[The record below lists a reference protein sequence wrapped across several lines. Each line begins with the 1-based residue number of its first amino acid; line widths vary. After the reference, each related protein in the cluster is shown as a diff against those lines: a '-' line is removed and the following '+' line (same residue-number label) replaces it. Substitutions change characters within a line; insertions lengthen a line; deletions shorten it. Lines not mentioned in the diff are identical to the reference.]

1 MAITQKIAQLTALAL
16 KDKVLTMIEKKTII
30 NVAIQEG
37 IPEEEIILY
46 LDNALKESMKSLS
59 KEQLKHCPFCGG
71 QVPLISNE
79 CIFCGNTL
87 SQNNQEKPIISK
99 LNGQEADIINRENFN
114 TANKQHDIKT
124 CPNCGAPFPLIS
136 NICSFCG
143 FILHEQADSELNIN
157 NLKTNIERNIEIL
170 KLTPNPSFFDV
181 LKYRS
186 AEVLAAFAV
195 FFLIISKYYEGIGT
209 WQGGLLLI
217 SIVLLIISTI
227 KLHRKTNA
235 RNLESPV
242 KTADETFYKSIHLQ
256 EMYSRHISTL
266 YGSNQEAQKLLQT
279 FSQEINFLKSQRNK
293 NRNMLFFCGLALIA
307 TIFILPLFSPSSDYS
322 YQKNKADNPK
332 LYELSEIKKVI
343 KPLPSLSTIEGYKPY
358 FKVSSDAVLSFDL
371 LEPLTYISYS
381 TQQNPYFR
389 VRISNIKLESTGK
402 KMLNTDNILPEIIL
416 WDKNK
421 NNISKQIKS
430 IRISTADY
438 VTDSYDNIYAFLENG
453 YDNYYA
459 DFTSKDSINNL
470 ELLNDIAENAY
481 YFTIY

>member
-16 KDKVLTMIEKKTII
+16 KDKVLTLIEKNTII
-30 NVAIQEG
+30 NAAMQEG
-37 IPEEEIILY
+37 IPKEEITLY
-46 LDNALKESMKSLS
+46 LDNALKESMKSFS

-71 QVPLISNE
+71 QVPLISE
-79 CIFCGNTL
+79 DCIFCGNSLT
-87 SQNNQEKPIISK
+87 QNNQEIPIIS
-99 LNGQEADIINRENFN
+99 NISGQEAEIINRENFN

-124 CPNCGAPFPLIS
+124 CPDCGAPFPLIS

-143 FILHEQADSELNIN
+143 FVLHEQADSELNIN
-157 NLKTNIERNIEIL
+157 NLKTNIEQSIQIL
-170 KLTPNPSFFDV
+170 KNTPNPSFFDV

-186 AEVLAAFAV
+186 AEVLFAFAV
-195 FFLIISKYYEGIGT
+195 YFLIIAKYYEGIGT
-209 WQGGLLLI
+209 WQGGFFLI
-217 SIVLLIISTI
+217 SFVLLIISMV
-227 KLHRKTNA
+227 KLHRKTNVSYS
-235 RNLESPV
+235 ESPV
-242 KTADETFYKSIHLQ
+242 KIADETFYKSIHSQ
-256 EMYSRHISTL
+256 EMYSRQISTL

-279 FSQEINFLKSQRNK
+279 FSQEIKLLKRNRDK
-293 NRNMLFFCGLALIA
+293 NRNKLFVCGLALIA
-307 TIFILPLFSPSSDYS
+307 TIFILHFFTPSSDYN
-322 YQKNKADNPK
+322 YQRNKADNPE
-332 LYELSEIKKVI
+332 LYELSERKIVL
-343 KPLPSLSTIEGYKPY
+343 KPHPTLSTIEDYKPY

-402 KMLNTDNILPEIIL
+402 KILNTDTILPEIMI

-421 NNISKQIKS
+421 RNISKQIKS

-438 VTDSYDNIYAFLENG
+438 VSDSYDNIYAFLENG

-459 DFTSKDSINNL
+459 DFTSKDSINDL
-470 ELLNDIAENAY
+470 EILKNIADSAY